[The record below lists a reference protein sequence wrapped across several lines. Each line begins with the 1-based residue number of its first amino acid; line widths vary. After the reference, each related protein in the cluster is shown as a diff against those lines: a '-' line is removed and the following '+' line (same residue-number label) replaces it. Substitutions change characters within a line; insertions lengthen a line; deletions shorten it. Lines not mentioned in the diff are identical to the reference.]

1 MDITTIINNNQDSNE
16 QILRYIFDITK
27 TMLTKTNLDMIIQ
40 SIDNIEDL
48 TGYKLFNKSELCK
61 QLIEIPNENLLLET
75 KNLICK
81 NVIMQIDFNTIFK
94 SKLNFTFIFKDNIVI
109 LYKNKQVDA
118 TNILDIKIDLI
129 QNYIDI
135 FPIIYQVYIDTLC
148 NIIMQFINNDL
159 IVKYYCI
166 NIPIPYWKLFELK
179 CNNINSK
186 YNEKC
191 KELDY
196 IISGE
201 YYKTKQTNI
210 NDEENNIDTDINTDI
225 ITDTDNEQCFLST
238 IDKLSILYIQKNISL
253 TDIEYK
259 ILDNHYRMEVMA
271 FLYDDEIGIYLE
283 MIDKIDEFEN
293 NIQLSDHSYICTYI
307 KTLVDASKIKNII
320 AKFYYVYKLYD
331 FICKIPEFIKI
342 NKSFRITA
350 SNKLNEI
357 IKKIHDIQYSDIKL
371 TDAIILTINKTKE
384 LFDTI
389 EKSID
394 PNYVSSWATI
404 N

>member
-1 MDITTIINNNQDSNE
+1 MDFTTISNNNQENE
-16 QILRYIFDITK
+16 QILRYIFDIK
-27 TMLTKTNLDMIIQ
+27 QTMIQEINLDMIIQ

-118 TNILDIKIDLI
+118 TNILDIKKDLI

-159 IVKYYCI
+159 IVKYYCT
-166 NIPIPYWKLFELK
+166 NIPIPYWKLFKLK

-210 NDEENNIDTDINTDI
+210 NDEENNISTGTIDTNIY
-225 ITDTDNEQCFLST
+225 NEQCFLST
-238 IDKLSILYIQKNISL
+238 VDKLSILYTQQNISL

-259 ILDNHYRMEVMA
+259 ILDNHYRMEVMT
-271 FLYDDEIGIYLE
+271 FLNDDEIALYLE
-283 MIDKIDEFEN
+283 MIEKMDELEKD
-293 NIQLSDHSYICTYI
+293 IKLSEHSYICTYI
-307 KTLVDASKIKNII
+307 KTLVDAANNKNII
-320 AKFYYVYKLYD
+320 AKFYYIYKLYD
-331 FICKIPEFIKI
+331 FICKIPHFIKT
-342 NKSFRITA
+342 NKIFRNTA
-350 SNKLNEI
+350 TSKLNEI
-357 IKKIHDIQYSDIKL
+357 IKKIHDIQYADIKL
-371 TDAIILTINKTKE
+371 TDAIIITLNKTKE

-394 PNYVSSWATI
+394 PNYVSSWAKI
-404 N
+404 KSY